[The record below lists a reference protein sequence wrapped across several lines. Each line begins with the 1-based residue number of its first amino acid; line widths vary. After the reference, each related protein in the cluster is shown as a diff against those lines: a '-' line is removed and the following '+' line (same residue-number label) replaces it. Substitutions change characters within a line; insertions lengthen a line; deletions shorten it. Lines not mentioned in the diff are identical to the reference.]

1 MKNYI
6 LKKILLLFPP
16 INFLIYLII
25 FIWSFLF
32 FTNISAFK
40 EENNN
45 VFGYYSY
52 FNSNLDIKI
61 PSPTEEQVLYLQQ
74 NSLINEIQPFVYS
87 NLDFEAENAIGRVE
101 TLFFNSFPLKGVL
114 YSEDFSG
121 ETESIFQ
128 LGVDITLVNKYN
140 FQIGDNV
147 IFKILGKSFE
157 RKVTHIIYNN
167 PEYSKGHMVLILDS
181 ELKNI
186 IYRDQ
191 KITYSSA
198 YIDAD
203 DVRAALTYLQ
213 NNYKPLGR
221 LGSNYTPE
229 MYDLFIAEDFS
240 NEILDISF
248 ERTTFKNTLNK
259 RIESFNNILFY
270 YILSYILVVSV
281 FFLLSNFISSNRDL
295 SIKLIENNNSST
307 LKLFRFTFRF
317 LLLATS
323 FVLYLI
329 YNSSIIKPTLSLV
342 WTFYPMLI
350 VIFHFVL
357 LILFSLPKKNIIW
370 LKLFF

>member
-1 MKNYI
+1 
-6 LKKILLLFPP
+6 
-16 INFLIYLII
+16 
-25 FIWSFLF
+25 
-32 FTNISAFK
+32 
-40 EENNN
+40 
-45 VFGYYSY
+45 
-52 FNSNLDIKI
+52 LDIKI

-87 NLDFEAENAIGRVE
+87 SLDFEAENAIGRVE

-114 YSEDFSG
+114 YSEDFAG

-198 YIDAD
+198 YIDAN

-281 FFLLSNFISSNRDL
+281 FFLLSNFISSNKDL
-295 SIKLIENNNSST
+295 SIKLIENNNFST

-357 LILFSLPKKNIIW
+357 LILFSLPKKNII
-370 LKLFF
+370 